1 MEEALKAVAPR
12 RVKGGF
18 RRLVVT
24 ELGEEQLCGRCG
36 ELWPTDP
43 EFYPVT
49 LTSMGYEC
57 RACTSE
63 RRRSCRPQS

>member
-1 MEEALKAVAPR
+1 MELVSRAVSLK

-24 ELGEEQLCGRCG
+24 ELGEEQLCSGCG
-36 ELWPTDP
+36 EAWPTDND
-43 EFYPVT
+43 FYPVT
-49 LTSMGYEC
+49 ATSMGYEC

-63 RRRSCRPQS
+63 RRRSSRTQT